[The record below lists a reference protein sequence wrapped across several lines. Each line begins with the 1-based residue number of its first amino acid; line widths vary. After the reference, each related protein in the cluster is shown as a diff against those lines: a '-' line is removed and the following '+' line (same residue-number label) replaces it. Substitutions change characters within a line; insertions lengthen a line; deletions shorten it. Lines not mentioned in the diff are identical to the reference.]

1 MARPKQSVEAAH
13 KEILVRAAQIANEDP
28 RLPFQGSPFREAE
41 IKSNKGGLCLDY
53 DEALVILSPEEDRE
67 AIQEVMK
74 RIGTDAI
81 LQALAEKKDLFV
93 GLILGEARK
102 GRNYFD
108 RF

>member
-1 MARPKQSVEAAH
+1 MLKSVQAIH
-13 KEILVRAAQIANEDP
+13 KEILTRAAQIANEDP
-28 RLPFQGSPFREAE
+28 RLPFEGKPFREAE
-41 IKSNKGGLCLDY
+41 VKSAKGGLCLDY
-53 DEALVILSPEEDRE
+53 DEGLVILSPEDQRE
-67 AIQEVMK
+67 AIQDVMK

-81 LQALAEKKDLFV
+81 LQALSEKKDLFV

>member
-1 MARPKQSVEAAH
+1 MARSVQSAH
-13 KEILVRAAQIANEDP
+13 KEILGRAAEIANQDP
-28 RLPFQGSPFREAE
+28 RVPFQGSPFREAE
-41 IKSNKGGLCLDY
+41 VKSTKGGLCLDY
-53 DEALVILSPEEDRE
+53 DEGLLILSPEEERE
-67 AIQEVMK
+67 RVQEVMT

-81 LQALAEKKDLFV
+81 LQALSEKKDLFV